1 MKLYPRLF
9 LAHAWVIVLGTA
21 VLLLLS
27 ELFASAFI
35 AHHVEQMV
43 RLIGPRSETLRG
55 DLERGMRQTL
65 TWTLLSALPF
75 SLLIAA
81 LTAAYAARQ
90 VVNRVKRL
98 EAGSRALAR
107 GEYGA
112 RLETLGG
119 DELTDLARSF
129 NTLGSG
135 LKRVEQGRVELI
147 GNVAHELRSPLSAL
161 RGYVEALSDG
171 VLPPEQVARS
181 LERELKAMERL
192 VHDLSVV
199 SRVEGGQLELH
210 LGSVSVGEVL
220 EAALE
225 RFLPAFEARGVQLGA
240 QLDSTLEVWAD
251 PERVNQ
257 ILSNLLSN
265 ALRYTPEGGQ
275 VRLEAALEDK
285 NVRLSVGDSGPG
297 ISLEQHER
305 IFERFYRG
313 DAARV
318 RGEGSGI
325 GLTVARGLARAMQ
338 GELNVT
344 SRPGEGST
352 FTLTLPPPAREGA
365 PAQGSIPRHRADVQ
379 RPSR

>member
-9 LAHAWVIVLGTA
+9 LAHVWVILLGTA

-35 AHHVEQMV
+35 AHHVEQMIL
-43 RLIGPRSETLRG
+43 LIGPESETLRG

-81 LTAAYAARQ
+81 LTAALAARG
-90 VVNRVKRL
+90 VVSRVRRL
-98 EAGSRALAR
+98 EAPGS
-107 GEYGA
+107 
-112 RLETLGG
+112 
-119 DELTDLARSF
+119 DELSDLARSF
-129 NTLGSG
+129 NTLGG
-135 LKRVEQGRVELI
+135 ALERVEQGRIDLI

-161 RGYVEALSDG
+161 RGYAEALEDG
-171 VLPPEQVARS
+171 ILPPEKVAAS
-181 LERELKAMERL
+181 LERELRTMERL
-192 VHDLSVV
+192 VQDLSVV

-210 LGSVSVGEVL
+210 PGAVRVAEVF

-225 RFLPAFEARGVQLGA
+225 RFLPAFEAGEVQLSA
-240 QLDSTLEVWAD
+240 YTDPAFSKLEVWAD
-251 PERVNQ
+251 PERLNQ

-265 ALRYTPEGGQ
+265 ALRHTPAGGRVQ
-275 VRLEAALEDK
+275 FKAALEEK
-285 NVRLSVGDSGPG
+285 GVEIKIRDSGPG
-297 ISLEQHER
+297 ISLEQQER

-325 GLTVARGLARAMQ
+325 GLTVARGLARAMKGDLKVWSEVGQ
-338 GELNVT
+338 
-344 SRPGEGST
+344 GST
-352 FTLTLPPPAREGA
+352 FVLTLPRTTP
-365 PAQGSIPRHRADVQ
+365 
-379 RPSR
+379 